1 MRSIILSFYNNRCV
15 TMHPHIQQIPDHNLI
30 LSLIRVFFPT
40 ARIILYGSR
49 ARGTNTERS
58 DVDIAIDAGTRQSIH
73 LMAQV
78 REVLEGL
85 NTLNKIDLV
94 DFNGISEQLRQ
105 QITQD
110 GITWEN

>member
-1 MRSIILSFYNNRCV
+1 
-15 TMHPHIQQIPDHNLI
+15 MHPHINQIPDHDLI
-30 LSLIRVFFPT
+30 LGLLRVFFPT

-58 DVDIAIDAGTRQSIH
+58 DIDIAIDAGEKQSIH
-73 LMAQV
+73 LMARA

-85 NTLNKIDLV
+85 NILEKIDLV

-105 QITQD
+105 QIRQD
-110 GITWEN
+110 GIEWTN